1 MKLHEELKRINEIMG
16 VNSNSNFNLFETKI
30 SENKNIID
38 TDIRSFIF
46 ENADST
52 QALNSQ
58 SKQFGVKIPPLIK
71 IRQKLDLGPNEFL
84 TPEVIKSYEKQKGL
98 PDSGGKLTGG
108 NLTFLSLLKGEP
120 PVSDQESE
128 TPTNVNEPQSNK
140 DLVSEGLIPTTQD
153 GWLSAF
159 NSVLGTIKKSINN
172 QSPLICKLLTSA
184 AKKEIKPYY
193 ENCYTTD
200 LYITSFETC
209 FGVGVD
215 FNINSFSI
223 DTLSLSKHENG
234 KSIVGTG
241 GATVKGWIFIGWW
254 GEKGTNIYFTVN
266 ATIPISM
273 YQFQTVRLHT
283 PTINISTDWI
293 DCTVCDVKLKNNY
306 LKVYNS
312 VFGTRSWDLGL
323 QSSINSMFTTKGLNF
338 ETDVAKQIKSAYVKL

>member
-16 VNSNSNFNLFETKI
+16 VNSNTNYNLVETKI
-30 SENKNIID
+30 SEKKNTID
-38 TDIRSFIF
+38 YDIRSFIF
-46 ENADST
+46 ENANST
-52 QALNSQ
+52 QALDSQ
-58 SKQFGVKIPPLIK
+58 SKQFGVKIPPLLN
-71 IRQKLDLGPNEFL
+71 IRQKLNLGPNEFL
-84 TPEVIKSYEKQKGL
+84 TSEVIKSYEKQKGL

-108 NLTFLSLLKGEP
+108 NLTFLSLLKGKP
-120 PVSDQESE
+120 PVSDQETT
-128 TPTNVNEPQSNK
+128 TPNTVNGSQSNK
-140 DLVSEGLIPTTQD
+140 EVVSEGLIPTTQD

-193 ENCYTTD
+193 EQCYTTD
-200 LYITSFETC
+200 LYLTSFDTC
-209 FGVGVD
+209 FGVGID

-241 GATVKGWIFIGWW
+241 GATVKGWIFIKWW

-312 VFGTRSWDLGL
+312 VFGTFSRDLGI
-323 QSSINSMFTTKGLNF
+323 QSSINSAFTTNGLNF